1 MGITI
6 SYRGSIADLDRIE
19 DFEDRVIDLS
29 LELGSNAQIWRS
41 VCDDDPRRVV
51 RGVILDLYPGQE
63 TTSLLI
69 SPEGWLI
76 NLSEIQAAETGE
88 LGEPPWCFVKTQ
100 FGPVEGHVAIVEL
113 LACLKNEF
121 IPNLEVRDEGNYWE
135 SRDVDVLRQ
144 TFARLQAA
152 IEGLAD
158 GLRRHGLSS
167 EAAEDPGIVAARIE
181 RVARLVHR
189 TLSRPPEHPPVRF
202 DDDSEFDDGLG
213 GSESEWD
220 AFYKENRRKQERIK
234 RAIEE
239 RMARGEDTDGVFEA
253 ALRDEGIIDLPG
265 EPSFSDAVHEFE
277 ESLESEDDEPWRESL
292 PEAVRDDDAEFD
304 AEFDADDD
312 AEDEPFGS
320 DRHPLQRQSMD
331 LMLRLHDLFK
341 DFEGPRTSH
350 VDILHYSA
358 GEIMGGLAQALG
370 TRDMG
375 LDFGLNVVQLKRA
388 LRGAAFAFGALIS
401 LRAEGILDETVFAE
415 LRDTIK
421 TLEADILDELRRL
434 RDEGQSD

>member
-1 MGITI
+1 MAITI

-29 LELGSNAQIWRS
+29 LEVGANAQIWRS
-41 VCDDDPRRVV
+41 VWDEDPRRVV

-76 NLSEIQAAETGE
+76 NLPEIEAAETGQ
-88 LGEPPWCFVKTQ
+88 LSEPPWCFVKTQ

-113 LACLKNEF
+113 LTCLKNEY
-121 IPNLEVRDEGNYWE
+121 IPNLEVRDEGDYWE
-135 SRDVDVLRQ
+135 SRDVDALRQ
-144 TFARLQAA
+144 TFTRLQTA

-158 GLRRHGLSS
+158 GLRRHGLNS
-167 EAAEDPGIVAARIE
+167 EAAEDREIVAARVE
-181 RVARLVHR
+181 RVARLVHQ

-202 DDDSEFDDGLG
+202 HHDSEFDDGLG
-213 GSESEWD
+213 GSESEWN

-239 RMARGEDTDGVFEA
+239 RMARGEDTEGVFEA

-265 EPSFSDAVHEFE
+265 EPSFSDAVREFE
-277 ESLESEDDEPWRESL
+277 ESRETEDDEPWRESL
-292 PEAVRDDDAEFD
+292 PDAVRDDDAEFD
-304 AEFDADDD
+304 ADDD
-312 AEDEPFGS
+312 AQDEPFGS
-320 DRHPLQRQSMD
+320 DRHPLQQQSMD
-331 LMLRLHDLFK
+331 LMLRLYDLFK
-341 DFEGPRTSH
+341 SFEGSRTSH
-350 VDILHYSA
+350 IDILHYSA
-358 GEIMGGLAQALG
+358 GEMMGGLAQALG

-375 LDFGLNVVQLKRA
+375 LDFGLNVVQLKRT
-388 LRGAAFAFGALIS
+388 LRGAAFALGALIS
-401 LRAEGILDETVFAE
+401 LRAEDILDDTVFAE

-434 RDEGQSD
+434 RDEGHSD